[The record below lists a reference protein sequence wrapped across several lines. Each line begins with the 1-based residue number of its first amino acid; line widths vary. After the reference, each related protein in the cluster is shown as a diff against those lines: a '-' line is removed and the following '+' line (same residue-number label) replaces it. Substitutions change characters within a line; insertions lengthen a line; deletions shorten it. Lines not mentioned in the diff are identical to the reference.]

1 MLLLHCSGKRF
12 LGYFLARMA
21 SFLADLDLGCIGG
34 VKGSPVEVSVC
45 QAVAWVGRMD
55 GPNLIACCCFFSAML
70 LRQASSRSFSGDGR
84 LFRLW
89 LLDRFCSACDLVEVV
104 V

>member
-55 GPNLIACCCFFSAML
+55 GPNLIACCCFFLICCFGKL
-70 LRQASSRSFSGDGR
+70 LLEAFLGMEGFSGCG
-84 LFRLW
+84 
-89 LLDRFCSACDLVEVV
+89 S
-104 V
+104 